1 MIKYGFFNSVG
12 GDRKYNADDIS
23 NFFVKLISDGVFA
36 TPATCMQVTA
46 GTGLNVSV
54 AAGWGFIKCR
64 WVCNTAPYPLALDA
78 ADVLLPRIDR
88 IVMRLN
94 MTDRLIEIAVKKGTA
109 ASSPI
114 APALTRNDDVWELS
128 LAQIAVAANATAIS
142 QADITDERNDSDVC
156 GYVAGLIDQIDSTNL
171 FAQFTAAFEGWFEE
185 IKDEVRTTTLLVPY
199 YSYQILSSTTSAF
212 GLYISEYNDT
222 LDILEIFVD
231 GLKLRHGAWQ
241 YDSGI
246 IRLTGGATL
255 PSGSKVECRVY
266 KSMDTS
272 AAETIVEALT
282 AVQARVTALENGAV
296 MSTAVRTI
304 WTGTQTQ
311 YDNMATHS
319 SDTLYICI

>member
-64 WVCNTAPYPLALDA
+64 WVCNTAPYSLTLDA

-88 IVMRLN
+88 IVMRLD
-94 MTDRLIEIAVKKGTA
+94 MTDRLIEIVVKKGTA
-109 ASSPI
+109 ASTPT
-114 APALTRNDDVWELS
+114 APALTRNDSVWELS

-171 FAQFTAAFEGWFEE
+171 FAQFTAAFEEWFEE
-185 IKDEVRTTTLLVPY
+185 IKTEVQTTTLLVPY
-199 YSYQILSSTTSAF
+199 YDYRVLTGSTSAF
-212 GLYISEYNDT
+212 SLAIPEYNPT
-222 LDILEIFVD
+222 LDILEIYVNGF
-231 GLKLRHGAWQ
+231 KLRRGSWT
-241 YDSGI
+241 YSSGI
-246 IRLTGGATL
+246 VTLTDTLDKGAE
-255 PSGSKVECRVY
+255 VECRVL

-282 AVQARVTALENGAV
+282 AVQGRVTALEASAV
-296 MSTAVRTI
+296 QSATIRTI
-304 WTGTQTQ
+304 WKGTQAAYNEMQ
-311 YDNMATHS
+311 THS
-319 SDTLYICI
+319 ADTLYICV

>member
-23 NFFVKLISDGVFA
+23 NYFVKLISDGVFA
-36 TPATCMQVTA
+36 TPATAMQVTA
-46 GTGLNVSV
+46 SSGMTVQVG
-54 AAGWGFIKCR
+54 AGWGFIKCR
-64 WVCNTAPYPLALDA
+64 YVCNTAGYFLTLDA

-88 IVMRLN
+88 IVMRLD
-94 MTDRLIEIAVKKGTA
+94 MTNRLIEIAIKKGTA
-109 ASSPI
+109 ASSPT

-171 FAQFTAAFEGWFEE
+171 FAQFTAAFNDWFDE
-185 IKDEVRTTTLLVPY
+185 IKTEVQTTTLLVPY
-199 YSYQILSSTTSAF
+199 TSYRVLPSATTSF
-212 GLYISEYNDT
+212 SLSIPEYNST
-222 LDILEIFVD
+222 LDILEVYVNGFKIHQGGFS
-231 GLKLRHGAWQ
+231 
-241 YDSGI
+241 YSSGI
-246 IRLTGGATL
+246 ITMSDQLDAGAA
-255 PSGSKVECRVY
+255 VECRVL

-304 WTGTQTQ
+304 WTGTQAQ

-319 SDTLYICI
+319 SDTLYICV